1 MPVEN
6 ISLMPSSCLSLTNTH
21 QDTSQRVTHHG
32 SANQEFADASVRC
45 DEQKGVLIAGV
56 PYPFSPIPLLFPSYP
71 LSFSTLA
78 SQANMNYRFCRDAS
92 EILAVR
98 DLYNWRS
105 MNAGE
110 IRFDLRH
117 MHIHG
122 ELREERFGDFFSL
135 LSLSLC
141 CSISPMTKMCFTFFL
156 G

>member
-1 MPVEN
+1 MPVEH
-6 ISLMPSSCLSLTNTH
+6 ISLIPPSCLSLTNTH
-21 QDTSQRVTHHG
+21 QDTSQQVTHHG
-32 SANQEFADASVRC
+32 SANQEFADASVRS

-56 PYPFSPIPLLFPSYP
+56 PYPLSPIPLLFPPYP
-71 LSFSTLA
+71 LPFSTPA
-78 SQANMNYRFCRDAS
+78 SQANMTYRFCRDAS

-105 MNAGE
+105 MNAGK
-110 IRFDLRH
+110 IRSDLRY

-122 ELREERFGDFFSL
+122 ELREERFVDFFSL

-141 CSISPMTKMCFTFFL
+141 CSISQMTKMCFSLFL